1 MVQRGTLAC
10 MIRAVLFDLYDTLL
24 YLNAPLVAETRRQ
37 LAAPGRRGSG
47 RLGHPL
53 ARQRGGPDA
62 REARG
67 PGGRAPDD
75 APAAGRRSHHR
86 SWSAEL
92 AETETAGW
100 ASAVTLY
107 PETVPTLAA
116 LRERG
121 LLLGLISNC
130 SAQAGAV
137 LERIGLAARFDAL
150 MLLLRRR
157 PGQARS
163 AIFDHAAR
171 ALGVALTES
180 MFVADGAFTELD
192 AAKAAGMVAVKIEQA
207 HQSGDYGTSTSFDHR
222 VERLTEVLGLLDSS
236 ADSQATAAHPRSG
249 KRRGQTGGR
258 TYRCECCLVWPAAW
272 GSLARC

>member
-1 MVQRGTLAC
+1 

-37 LAAPGRRGSG
+37 LAVRAGVD
-47 RLGHPL
+47 
-53 ARQRGGPDA
+53 PDA
-62 REARG
+62 WAALWRDNVVDRMLGKLGSLEDEIRTMLQQLGAD
-67 PGGRAPDD
+67 PAPELV
-75 APAAGRRSHHR
+75 
-86 SWSAEL
+86 AEL

-107 PETVPTLAA
+107 PETEPTLTA

-137 LERIGLAARFDAL
+137 LERIGLAARFDAVIL
-150 MLLLRRR
+150 SCDVGLAK
-157 PGQARS
+157 PDP
-163 AIFDHAAR
+163 AIFEHAGR
-171 ALGVALTES
+171 ALGVALDES

-192 AAKAAGMVAVKIEQA
+192 AAKSVGMVAVKIEQA

-222 VERLTEVLGLLDSS
+222 IERLTEVLDLL
-236 ADSQATAAHPRSG
+236 A
-249 KRRGQTGGR
+249 
-258 TYRCECCLVWPAAW
+258 
-272 GSLARC
+272 